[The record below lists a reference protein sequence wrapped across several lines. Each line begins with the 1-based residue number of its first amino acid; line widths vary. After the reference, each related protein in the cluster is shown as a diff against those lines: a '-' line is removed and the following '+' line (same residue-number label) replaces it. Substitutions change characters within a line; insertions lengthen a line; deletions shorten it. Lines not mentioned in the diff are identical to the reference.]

1 MLKFKYQTREEG
13 IKRIFD
19 IVFNESDPFLYHKYI
34 TFIVDM
40 LNSGDI
46 LEDEVKSYLA
56 SDKGKPDAYLKWGLY
71 KSKLNA
77 IAARHKSILSETGL

>member
-19 IVFNESDPFLYHKYI
+19 IVFNESDPVLLHKHI
-34 TFIVDM
+34 SFIVGM

-46 LEDEVKSYLA
+46 SEEEIRSYLA
-56 SDKGKPDAYLKWGLY
+56 SSKGKSDAYSKWGQY

-77 IAARHKSILSETGL
+77 IAARYKDMLSEKGL

>member
-19 IVFNESDPFLYHKYI
+19 IVFNESDPILLHKYI
-34 TFIVDM
+34 SFIVDK

-46 LEDEVKSYLA
+46 SEDEIKSYLA
-56 SDKGKPDAYLKWGLY
+56 SDKGKQDAYSKWGQY
-71 KSKLNA
+71 KSKLNT
-77 IAARHKSILSETGL
+77 IAARYKDMLSEKSI

>member
-19 IVFNESDPFLYHKYI
+19 IAFNESDPILLHKYI
-34 TFIVDM
+34 SFVVDM

-46 LEDEVKSYLA
+46 LDDDIKSYLV
-56 SDKGKPDAYLKWGLY
+56 SDKGKQDAYSKWGQY
-71 KSKLNA
+71 KSKLNT
-77 IAARHKSILSETGL
+77 IAARYKDILSENGI